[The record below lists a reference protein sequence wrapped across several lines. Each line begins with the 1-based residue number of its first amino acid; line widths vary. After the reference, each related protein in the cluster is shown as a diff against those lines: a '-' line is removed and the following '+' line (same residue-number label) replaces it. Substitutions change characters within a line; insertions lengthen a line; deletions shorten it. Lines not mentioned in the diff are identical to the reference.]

1 MTPVSFGRRAASLL
15 ALLLLFTSVN
25 SYGQDAATAAPSDAS
40 ADYRISPLDVLTIS
54 VVNEKDLT
62 MDCKVSSSG
71 TITYQWLSNVDVVGK
86 TTTQIELILREA
98 LDKDYLVNPT
108 VLVALKEYRL
118 REVNV
123 YGQVNKPGP
132 VIIPPERPMSVVEA
146 ITKAGA
152 LTARGNPNKIDYTP
166 KRTGKKIPLR
176 MDELLRVTDPAK
188 TIYVEPGDT
197 IEVGEKVL

>member
-1 MTPVSFGRRAASLL
+1 MFSSILARGQEPAVAARAVDVS
-15 ALLLLFTSVN
+15 
-25 SYGQDAATAAPSDAS
+25 SD
-40 ADYRISPLDVLTIS
+40 YKVSPLDVLTVS

-86 TTTQIELILREA
+86 TTTQIEQILRDA

-108 VLVALKEYRL
+108 VLVALKDYRL

-123 YGQVNKPGP
+123 LGQVNKPGP
-132 VIIPPERPMSVVEA
+132 VTIPPERPMSVVEA

-152 LTARGNPNKIDYTP
+152 LTARGNPNKIDFTP
-166 KRTGKKIPLR
+166 KRTGKRIPLR
-176 MDELLRVTDPAK
+176 MEDLLKITDPAK